1 MRLMTI
7 SSGIS
12 RSRSYS
18 FLLASAAESPAFRSS
33 ARYSLLK
40 STPCEGGF
48 IGLSLVAAV
57 MKTRFPHT
65 TGEDQPVPGT
75 SVTHSTFSVFDQLTG
90 RFGFS
95 ATGFEPGPR
104 KRGQCCCPVVCVD
117 VDDTRLEATSG
128 AAPSTATM
136 IRTGLRYRM

>member
-1 MRLMTI
+1 MTI

-18 FLLASAAESPAFRSS
+18 FLLASAAESPCWRSA

-40 STPCEGGF
+40 STPTEGCF

-57 MKTRFPHT
+57 RKTRFPHT

-75 SVTHSTFSVFDQLTG
+75 STTHSTFSVFDQLTG

-95 ATGFEPGPR
+95 ETGFELGPR
-104 KRGQCCCPVVCVD
+104 KRGHSAAGSAVVRPLD
-117 VDDTRLEATSG
+117 S
-128 AAPSTATM
+128 
-136 IRTGLRYRM
+136 